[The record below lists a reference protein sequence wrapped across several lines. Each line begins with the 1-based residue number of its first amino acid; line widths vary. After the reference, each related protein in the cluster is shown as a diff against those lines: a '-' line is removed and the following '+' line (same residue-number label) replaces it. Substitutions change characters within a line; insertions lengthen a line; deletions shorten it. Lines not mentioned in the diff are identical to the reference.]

1 MVMIFLWLLHYYH
14 LIERNSH
21 WNPLSPLKW
30 ISASESPSHII
41 TSSTLLFSFIIGWN
55 LVVLTPWPLDSHQPS
70 CEDQA
75 LPFYGLKL
83 PIPEETLFTKKK
95 KKAIHHLQKPK
106 SGSPAKIRAHIL
118 SNCSLPLQSSLLPTA
133 GDRGEM
139 KRNLPQKRLQCQTLQ
154 ILSQR
159 QSGVCQALY
168 LFLAHAHAF

>member
-1 MVMIFLWLLHYYH
+1 MIFLWLLRYYH

-55 LVVLTPWPLDSHQPS
+55 LVVLTPWPLDSHQSS

-95 KKAIHHLQKPK
+95 KKPSIICKSPK
-106 SGSPAKIRAHIL
+106 AEVLPRSEHIFWVIVRCLCRAA
-118 SNCSLPLQSSLLPTA
+118 CCLPLETEVRWGETFPR
-133 GDRGEM
+133 RGCNA
-139 KRNLPQKRLQCQTLQ
+139 RHFRFCLRGNQVYVRLCT
-154 ILSQR
+154 
-159 QSGVCQALY
+159 C
-168 LFLAHAHAF
+168 F